1 MRKFFGCLVQEAES
15 AMASETGRRKLPV
28 LCSLRRWIRTSKKS
42 KNSPGKQEDDREK
55 KGAMRLKVMVS
66 KKEAA
71 QLLAMYVRGEE
82 EMVAKIVSELQRRTE
97 AGQQGSSSD
106 AWRPML
112 ESIPED

>member
-1 MRKFFGCLVQEAES
+1 
-15 AMASETGRRKLPV
+15 MASETGRRKLPV

-42 KNSPGKQEDDREK
+42 KNSPEKQEDDREK

-97 AGQQGSSSD
+97 AGQQVSSSD